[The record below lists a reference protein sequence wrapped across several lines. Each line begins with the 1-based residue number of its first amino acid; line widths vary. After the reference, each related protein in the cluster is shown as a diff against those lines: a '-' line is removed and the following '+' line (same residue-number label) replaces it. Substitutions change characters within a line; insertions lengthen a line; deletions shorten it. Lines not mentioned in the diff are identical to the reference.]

1 VQPAID
7 NKLIAKNIPFGNATE
22 HVVDKFY
29 NLYSS
34 QNDGLEFNKIY
45 ENHDPLGLVGA
56 PRDNF
61 PINYTDTNVT
71 NAILPLS
78 ERPILLFR

>member
-1 VQPAID
+1 MQPAID

-45 ENHDPLGLVGA
+45 ENHI
-56 PRDNF
+56 R
-61 PINYTDTNVT
+61 
-71 NAILPLS
+71 
-78 ERPILLFR
+78 